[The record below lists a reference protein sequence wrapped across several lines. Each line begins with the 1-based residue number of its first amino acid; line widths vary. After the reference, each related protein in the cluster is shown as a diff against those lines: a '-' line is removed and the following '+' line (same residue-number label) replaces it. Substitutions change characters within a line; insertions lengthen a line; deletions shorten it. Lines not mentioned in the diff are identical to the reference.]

1 MLPHL
6 YIFPLCEKIAYVKIV
21 ARELARIFEIAS
33 KSPHLVRGRERER
46 ERERDNEREADEI
59 NIRTKMKARERV
71 EQKKSRLNSE
81 REKIDR
87 CREKI

>member
-33 KSPHLVRGRERER
+33 KSPHLVRGR